1 MLNECK
7 KALKITASEYD
18 GDLCGLMIAAAQDL
32 TIAGV
37 ILPGTV
43 SFSETQ
49 QGITDNSS
57 LKDWLVMRAVFSYVD
72 WMFFKNAPNV
82 DKKKEIYELQKM
94 QLMHAAEYTDYGGD
108 VE

>member
-1 MLNECK
+1 
-7 KALKITASEYD
+7 
-18 GDLCGLMIAAAQDL
+18 
-32 TIAGV
+32 
-37 ILPGTV
+37 
-43 SFSETQ
+43 
-49 QGITDNSS
+49 
-57 LKDWLVMRAVFSYVD
+57 MRAVFSYVD